1 MIHTLCYVSHERAH
15 LDKASLNEIFK
26 KTMQYNAEKQI
37 TGVLL
42 YKEGSFF
49 QVLEGEKEELLCLME
64 KIKKDSRHHDL
75 ILIFDKP
82 SHRIFNTYKTGFSVI
97 DKGEELERLKEYLSE
112 KKDILSSSASING
125 IIQSF
130 IR

>member
-1 MIHTLCYVSHERAH
+1 MIHTLCYVSHECAH
-15 LDKASLNEIFK
+15 LDKAGLKDIFDKTLKYNE
-26 KTMQYNAEKQI
+26 EKQI
-37 TGVLL
+37 TGILL
-42 YKEGSFF
+42 YQEGSFF
-49 QVLEGEKEELLCLME
+49 QVLEGDKEVLLSLMDF
-64 KIKKDSRHHDL
+64 IKKDNRHKDL